1 MFENSNGIQ
10 ATNQVVPFDQLI
22 KVFLLGGGFVFY
34 LIKEPKKCIHPFDF
48 GFLCKEIDPFF

>member
-22 KVFLLGGGFVFY
+22 KVFLLGGRVCF
-34 LIKEPKKCIHPFDF
+34 LLDQRTKEVHPSF
-48 GFLCKEIDPFF
+48 